1 MTIALLLLLAAG
13 AFLLWWRLARGRNEP
28 ASGSRAV
35 SQQGKTVPGSAKTAH
50 TDDLTDEARSE
61 LEVVA
66 QSARF
71 NFVASPANPQVD
83 LTFRL
88 DNQSRHEIFVEKIK
102 WAITV
107 EPKSVPSA
115 RGEFSKSILL
125 LPRTTQDRLTA
136 HGLIDHAEAAYISQL
151 QRGLTVR
158 CHAEGALRGHVK
170 GMAFEKRFACF
181 DIPCVV
187 EKETPFANTYIDT
200 THIDPL
206 TGLLNRKFLIDN
218 LKTIVAAANFNKP
231 VSFIMLDIDDFK
243 EINDQYGHLIGDDAI
258 KIVCAKIRESV
269 SDKGFAIRYGGDEF
283 SVVLKNFDVQE
294 AGLLAEKIR
303 SGVSEYKFKAQD
315 GQVHL
320 TVSVGVATMQGTT
333 DGTDLMRHA
342 DDMLRASKQKGKNR
356 VTEWAA

>member
-1 MTIALLLLLAAG
+1 MMMIAAVLLLAAG
-13 AFLLWWRLARGRNEP
+13 AFLWWRLTEKRSQP
-28 ASGSRAV
+28 ASGSRVA
-35 SQQGKTVPGSAKTAH
+35 SQAGKTAQ
-50 TDDLTDEARSE
+50 TDDPRDEAKSE

-66 QSARF
+66 HSARF
-71 NFVASPANPQVD
+71 DFVASPANPQVD

-88 DNQSRHEIFVEKIK
+88 DNQSRHEIFVEKIE

-115 RGEFSKSILL
+115 RAEFSKSILL
-125 LPRTTQDRLTA
+125 LARTTQDRLTA
-136 HGLIDHAEAAYISQL
+136 RGLMDHAEAAYISQL
-151 QRGLTVR
+151 QRGLIVR
-158 CHAEGALRGHVK
+158 CQAEGTLRGHVK
-170 GMAFEKRFACF
+170 GMMFEKRFACF

-200 THIDPL
+200 AHIDAL

-218 LKTIVAAANFNKP
+218 LRNIVAAASYNKP
-231 VSFIMLDIDDFK
+231 VSFIMLDIDNFK

-258 KIVCAKIRESV
+258 KIVCTKIRESV
-269 SDKGFAIRYGGDEF
+269 SDKGFSIRYGGDEF
-283 SVVLKNFDVQE
+283 SAVLKNFDAQE

-303 SGVSEYKFKAQD
+303 SGVSEYKFKAKD
-315 GQVHL
+315 DQVHL
-320 TVSVGVATMQGTT
+320 TVSVGVATMQSTT

-342 DDMLRASKQKGKNR
+342 DDMLRASKQKGKNQ